1 MKLETKRLIIREWRE
16 TDVDHYLTSSKDVGY
31 NVFSIPGQFLVIDKN
46 EAIKIIKQ
54 RILRFEQKGLGKF
67 LVFLKGSEQFIG
79 TCGLDYYNLD
89 GRQEMELGYRLL
101 LNHWGKGYAT
111 EAAEAILNY
120 GLVNLK
126 IPRIIAFAIPQNT
139 QSLKIIEKLGFR
151 FLNEFEH
158 AGLLHKLFEVTSED
172 LSTLNYSNN
181 RENNFVISLAK
192 ISGIETTFET
202 IKRHVEHLR
211 MLDQKGQLVLAGPFT
226 DHPSGMVVVRARN
239 KEEAMAIAKS
249 DPFVSEG
256 ARSFEIR
263 TLQIADEQNNYLGE
277 TKA

>member
-158 AGLLHKLFEVTSED
+158 AGLLHKLFEVAS
-172 LSTLNYSNN
+172 SN
-181 RENNFVISLAK
+181 
-192 ISGIETTFET
+192 
-202 IKRHVEHLR
+202 RHV
-211 MLDQKGQLVLAGPFT
+211 GV
-226 DHPSGMVVVRARN
+226 
-239 KEEAMAIAKS
+239 
-249 DPFVSEG
+249 
-256 ARSFEIR
+256 
-263 TLQIADEQNNYLGE
+263 
-277 TKA
+277 